1 MADMRR
7 AAAILLIASMLAV
20 LPGCKDR
27 LDLEDITLVLMFG
40 LDLDKDN
47 KLVIYASSPVFNKEA
62 KNKNEVTQVNAITL
76 RQSRGELEA
85 RVSALVSTGKLQCI
99 LIGKKLL
106 QHPEWVKLLDVFY
119 RDSKTRVKARLVAVD
134 GPVADIMYFAPP
146 DKRRLSLHIANLL
159 DTAYERN
166 LVEETSLW
174 EFHRQLHE
182 RGRTPEM
189 TELRKNKREVV
200 ADSTA
205 LLNDDGKYVTSI
217 GIEETELL
225 QILQKDKKSDLS
237 LTLVLPEQEKAGASF
252 LYAGSISFYVLDI
265 GRKVRTAYTGGKF
278 RFDLDFDLEIRLT
291 ERFFAFDVLHDAGQ
305 LEAQIDKRLQAQMT
319 ALIAK
324 LQANRMDPVGLG
336 LHARAFQY
344 AAWKKVQDHWGE
356 AFGQAEFKLRV
367 HAKIVDMGEIT

>member
-1 MADMRR
+1 MRR